1 MLHNLEQLDLG
12 HGDAI
17 SLLRSAMEA
26 KDWQLCRELL
36 RFLRSVDESGQ
47 ALRTAIAETG
57 LLDVTDEKVPV
68 NGTGH

>member
-17 SLLRSAMEA
+17 ALLRSAMGA

-47 ALRTAIAETG
+47 ALRAAIAETG
-57 LLDVTDEKVPV
+57 LLDVADDKVPV

>member
-1 MLHNLEQLDLG
+1 MG
-12 HGDAI
+12 
-17 SLLRSAMEA
+17 A

-47 ALRTAIAETG
+47 ALRAAIAETG
-57 LLDVTDEKVPV
+57 LLDVVDDKVPV